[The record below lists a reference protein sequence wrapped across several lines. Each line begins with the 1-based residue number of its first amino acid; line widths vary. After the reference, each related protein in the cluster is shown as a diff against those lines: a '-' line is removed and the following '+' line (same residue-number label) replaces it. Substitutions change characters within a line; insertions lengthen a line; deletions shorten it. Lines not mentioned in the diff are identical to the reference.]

1 MAKDLKPN
9 LCQLN
14 LWLFTEAPVN
24 LPLQKTA
31 ELHAALGDL
40 LLNALTAAS
49 ETPMEVDDDES
60 EAHY

>member
-1 MAKDLKPN
+1 MARDLKPD

-14 LWLFTEAPVN
+14 LRLFAEAPVN

-31 ELHAALGDL
+31 ELHAALGDM

-49 ETPMEVDDDES
+49 DTEMEADDES

>member
-1 MAKDLKPN
+1 MARDLKPN

-14 LWLFTEAPVN
+14 LRLFNEAPVN

-31 ELHAALGDL
+31 ELHAALGDM

-49 ETPMEVDDDES
+49 ETPMEADDES
-60 EAHY
+60 EAHC

>member
-1 MAKDLKPN
+1 MARDLKPD

-14 LWLFTEAPVN
+14 LRLFTEAPVN

-31 ELHAALGDL
+31 ELHAALGDM

-49 ETPMEVDDDES
+49 HTETEVDDES

>member
-1 MAKDLKPN
+1 MPRDLKLD

-14 LWLFTEAPVN
+14 LRLFTEAPVN

-31 ELHAALGDL
+31 ELHAALGDM

-49 ETPMEVDDDES
+49 DREMEADDES